1 MIAGAGS
8 CGAMQGGAQ
17 TGDTRAPATAAQ
29 HEQWK
34 AELSN
39 WGRWGP
45 DDQMGALNLI
55 TPDKRKQAAALV
67 ADGITVS
74 LAADV
79 ITEATLEGSSP
90 FEVSTSVSEGG
101 GSDLLS
107 VRYHGYIHT
116 HIDAFAHRFMDGKM
130 WNGFGAEN
138 VTAEMGAQKGSVYAA
153 RDGIFT
159 RGVLMDIA
167 RLKGVAYLEP
177 GTRIYTEDLEAW
189 EEMAGVRVAS
199 GDAVFIRTGRWARR
213 AAVGLWEVNN
223 QRAGLDPSVIP
234 WLRERDVA
242 ILGSDAMH
250 DAMPLQDGAE
260 IQSPFAVHDF
270 ALIMLGVHLFDNVNL
285 EAVGETAAELERWE
299 FLLTAAPLRFR
310 TATGSPLNPIAVF

>member
-1 MIAGAGS
+1 M
-8 CGAMQGGAQ
+8 
-17 TGDTRAPATAAQ
+17 
-29 HEQWK
+29 
-34 AELSN
+34 
-39 WGRWGP
+39 
-45 DDQMGALNLI
+45 
-55 TPDKRKQAAALV
+55 
-67 ADGITVS
+67 
-74 LAADV
+74 
-79 ITEATLEGSSP
+79 
-90 FEVSTSVSEGG
+90 
-101 GSDLLS
+101 
-107 VRYHGYIHT
+107 
-116 HIDAFAHRFMDGKM
+116 
-130 WNGFGAEN
+130 
-138 VTAEMGAQKGSVYAA
+138 
-153 RDGIFT
+153 
-159 RGVLMDIA
+159 
-167 RLKGVAYLEP
+167 
-177 GTRIYTEDLEAW
+177 
-189 EEMAGVRVAS
+189 AS

-310 TATGSPLNPIAVF
+310 TATGSPLNPDCGVLAELRRRPPRHTISRAGDHSYGTAPVAPGWRRSRRRRSRP